1 MHICSFQRRQS
12 GLKSGG
18 VVDSIYTYIVLTI
31 YTHIIFT
38 IIFYTYILGKFFSF
52 LDHVPTYFLCKI
64 GYSNIPRP
72 VHDPLRLA
80 TTLQPKILGSRYPV
94 LAGLTPMPFLTCVYA
109 CMDVCIHVYEV
120 SDNAQTDVFPSL
132 EYVQNLKISCV
143 SGVSYGLHPEF

>member
-38 IIFYTYILGKFFSF
+38 IIFYTYILGKFFAF

-80 TTLQPKILGSRYPV
+80 TTPSPKSWGRDTQPP
-94 LAGLTPMPFLTCVYA
+94 GLTPMTFLACVYA
-109 CMDVCIHVYEV
+109 CMDVCMHVYEV
-120 SDNAQTDVFPSL
+120 SDNAQTDVFTSL
-132 EYVQNLKISCV
+132 EYVQNLQISCV
-143 SGVSYGLHPEF
+143 NGVSYGLHPEF